1 MEPIASQP
9 CSSAVT
15 VLTLQRILSVQEGTL
30 SCKHDEIL
38 EISNPHLHFR
48 VTLKISIVKDASNH
62 KIQRT
67 LSKDKYLG
75 TRVIII
81 RANIV
86 LVGGWKQKRPFLKS
100 MKDLTLLKSY
110 RQLVIGPQ
118 LHIQRYKRT
127 DKSLET
133 NYRYLYA
140 YIQGSQCNE
149 GSANLSKSMLFKV
162 LPSFKE
168 KINTS
173 RKHQNQTWFTSC
185 ILCLSRS

>member
-1 MEPIASQP
+1 M
-9 CSSAVT
+9 
-15 VLTLQRILSVQEGTL
+15 
-30 SCKHDEIL
+30 
-38 EISNPHLHFR
+38 HFR
-48 VTLKISIVKDASNH
+48 ATLKISIVKDASNY

-86 LVGGWKQKRPFLKS
+86 LVGGWKEKRSFLKS

-118 LHIQRYKRT
+118 LHIHRYNAQIRALKQIINT
-127 DKSLET
+127 CIL
-133 NYRYLYA
+133 N
-140 YIQGSQCNE
+140 IQGSRCNE
-149 GSANLSKSMLFKV
+149 VQKQKHVVSGIALYFKKS
-162 LPSFKE
+162 

-173 RKHQNQTWFTSC
+173 RKHQNRTWITSC